1 MSKIIPRMG
10 GFTFKEEAAMVY
22 PDLADEIDK
31 LIQELDAKIKA
42 LHALIID
49 KEGKWKEWDVRVEII
64 SRIRLFEKDLIRL
77 KESFKNP

>member
-1 MSKIIPRMG
+1 
-10 GFTFKEEAAMVY
+10 MVY

-31 LIQELDAKIKA
+31 LIQELNAKIKA
-42 LHALIID
+42 LHALNID
-49 KEGKWKEWDVRVEII
+49 KEGEWKEWDVRVEII

>member
-10 GFTFKEEAAMVY
+10 GFTFTEEAGMVY

-42 LHALIID
+42 LHALKID
-49 KEGKWKEWDVRVEII
+49 KEGNGRNGMFGL
-64 SRIRLFEKDLIRL
+64 RLFQ
-77 KESFKNP
+77 ESDSLRKT